1 MAIEGLDLET
11 LLAPISAD
19 SPTGVDV
26 RTDFSPTSIYFRL
39 RDARAE
45 ARTAE
50 RAADADPNAEGT
62 SSESWRSVRNLAVTL
77 LSEQA
82 KDLEAAAWLAESLI
96 RTNGLNGLAFG
107 AELIGGLADRYWDN
121 IYPMPDEDGM
131 ETRISPISGLNGDGG
146 NGTLAQPLNKTRLF
160 NNPTGE
166 PVMLFQYQQSAELEG
181 IADKARKEARIKAGV
196 VPFPDMQAMA
206 RAAGAPNFVALRRA
220 VREAYKQWTAMAE
233 TLDRVAGSDSPPTR
247 QIGETLQTILT
258 IVNQYAPAEA
268 AETSGETAGEAL
280 AEPADE
286 AGDTGGGGGGGKP
299 KKMVTREDALAAL
312 TEVAEFFRRTEPQS
326 PLAYTIDDAI
336 RRGRMTWPELLGE
349 LVQDQGVR
357 NNILNSLG
365 IKPA

>member
-11 LLAPISAD
+11 LLAPISAEA
-19 SPTGVDV
+19 PTGIDV
-26 RTDFSPTSIYFRL
+26 RTDFSPTSLYFRL

-62 SSESWRSVRNLAVTL
+62 SAESWRTVRSLAVKI
-77 LSEQA
+77 LSEQS
-82 KDLEAAAWLAESLI
+82 KDLEAASWLTEALV
-96 RTNGLNGLAFG
+96 RTNGLAGLAFG

-121 IYPMPDEDGM
+121 VYPMPDEDGM
-131 ETRISPISGLNGDGG
+131 ETRISPVSGLNGEGG

-160 NNPTGE
+160 NNAAGE
-166 PVMLFQYQQSAELEG
+166 PVMLFQYQQSADLEG

-196 VPFPDMQAMA
+196 VPFADLQGIA
-206 RAAGAPNFVALRRA
+206 RAAGPGNFVAIRRA
-220 VREAYKQWTAMAE
+220 AREALANWTAMGE
-233 TLDRVAGSDSPPTR
+233 ILDRVAGSDSPSTR
-247 QIGETLQTILT
+247 QISETLQTILQV
-258 IVNQYAPAEA
+258 VNQYAPPEA
-268 AETSGETAGEAL
+268 AESSGEAAT
-280 AEPADE
+280 DE
-286 AGDTGGGGGGGKP
+286 AGGEMIAEDAGGGGGGGKP